1 MKVLIG
7 LSTTKFSLTWSPS
20 LVKRWHGALNV
31 FSTTL
36 TLTNFPGC
44 LSTSGRCR
52 RWGFTHTTTTVL
64 SHRFRRFSAAPTSLV
79 WLTYLWWARRVNTR
93 DLWISIKALRWG
105 VAKSIIVVTYLFLLS
120 SLITLICTRVA
131 GFERLSFELIDSISM
146 VLQSYSLYV

>member
-7 LSTTKFSLTWSPS
+7 MTTTKISLTWSPS

-44 LSTSGRCR
+44 LSTSVRCR

-64 SHRFRRFSAAPTSLV
+64 SRRFRRFSVAPTSLV

-93 DLWISIKALRWG
+93 DFWISIKAPRWS
-105 VAKSIIVVTYLFLLS
+105 VAKSITVVTYLFFV
-120 SLITLICTRVA
+120 R
-131 GFERLSFELIDSISM
+131 F
-146 VLQSYSLYV
+146 SYYTNLYSRCWLRTTCIWTYWQIFYGATIL

>member
-7 LSTTKFSLTWSPS
+7 MRTTKISLTWSPS

-44 LSTSGRCR
+44 LSTSVRCR
-52 RWGFTHTTTTVL
+52 RWGFTRTTTTVL
-64 SHRFRRFSAAPTSLV
+64 SRRFRRFSAAPASLV
-79 WLTYLWWARRVNTR
+79 WLTYLWWARRVNTW
-93 DLWISIKALRWG
+93 DPWISIKTLGWG

-120 SLITLICTRVA
+120 SRITLICIRAA
-131 GFERLSFELIDSISM
+131 GFEQLAFELTDSISV